1 MSEGEDAGR
10 TLLDAGGTAHAFGI
24 LHRQA
29 FVREV
34 HDVDALVADRG
45 ADVAGNA
52 FRFLRENPE
61 AGEASVDVHEGR
73 ERTEEPAP
81 DAAGVFEV
89 KANANDASEENID
102 QPFVVGV
109 GNQLATRLLSFE

>member
-1 MSEGEDAGR
+1 MSEGKDAGR

-24 LHRQA
+24 LHRQT

-61 AGEASVDVHEGR
+61 AGEASVDMHEGR
-73 ERTEEPAP
+73 ERTKERAP
-81 DAAGVFEV
+81 DAPAVFEV
-89 KANANDASEENID
+89 KADANDSAEEDID
-102 QPFVVGV
+102 QPFVV
-109 GNQLATRLLSFE
+109 S

>member
-10 TLLDAGGTAHAFGI
+10 TLLDAGGATDAFGI
-24 LHRQA
+24 LHRQT

-45 ADVAGNA
+45 ANVAGNA

-61 AGEASVDVHEGR
+61 AGEARVDVHEGR
-73 ERTEEPAP
+73 ERTKEPAP
-81 DAAGVFEV
+81 DAPRVFEV
-89 KANANDASEENID
+89 EADANNSAEEDID
-102 QPFVVGV
+102 EPFVVRV
-109 GNQLATRLLSFE
+109 SNKLAARVLSFE

>member
-1 MSEGEDAGR
+1 MAEGQNASG
-10 TLLDAGGTAHAFGI
+10 TLLDAGGATDTLGI
-24 LHRQA
+24 LHRQT

-61 AGEASVDVHEGR
+61 AGKASVDMHEGR
-73 ERTEEPAP
+73 ERTKEPAP
-81 DAAGVFEV
+81 DAPGVFEV
-89 KANANDASEENID
+89 KADANDSAEEDID
-102 QPFVVGV
+102 QPFVV
-109 GNQLATRLLSFE
+109 S

>member
-1 MSEGEDAGR
+1 MAEGEDASR
-10 TLLDAGGTAHAFGI
+10 TLLDAGGATDALGV
-24 LHRQA
+24 LHRQT

-52 FRFLRENPE
+52 FRFLGENPE
-61 AGEASVDVHEGR
+61 AREARVDVHEGR

-81 DAAGVFEV
+81 DTTRVFEV
-89 KANANDASEENID
+89 KAYAEDAAEENID
-102 QPFVVGV
+102 DPLVVGV
-109 GNQLATRLLSFE
+109 GNELATRVFSFE